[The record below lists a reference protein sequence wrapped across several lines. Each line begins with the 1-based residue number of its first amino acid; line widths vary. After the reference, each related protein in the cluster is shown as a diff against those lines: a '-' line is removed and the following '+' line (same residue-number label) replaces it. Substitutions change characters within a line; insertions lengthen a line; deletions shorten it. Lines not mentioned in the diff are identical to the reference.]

1 MAESPH
7 REERV
12 WEAGWDAHQRAQR
25 RRLATLSL
33 SEKLAWL
40 ESAHR
45 LASHLLRPRRVTRS
59 EDDEPA

>member
-1 MAESPH
+1 MAETSH
-7 REERV
+7 RDERV
-12 WEAGWDAHQRAQR
+12 WEEGWDAHQRAQR

-40 ESAHR
+40 ESAQR
-45 LASHLLRPRRVTRS
+45 LASHLLRPRRVARS